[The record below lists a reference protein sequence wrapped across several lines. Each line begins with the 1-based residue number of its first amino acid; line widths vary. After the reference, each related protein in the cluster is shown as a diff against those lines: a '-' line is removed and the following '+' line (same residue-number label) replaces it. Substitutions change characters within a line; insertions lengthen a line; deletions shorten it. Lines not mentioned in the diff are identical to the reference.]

1 MEIQKNSRAFK
12 CKLAFLCVF
21 LAVISCL
28 FSIEFAADA
37 TGSRNLT
44 STQQPDGSW
53 ISNTGYRPY
62 TEWYGASTAGIPRHQ
77 ILKVYVNAEEM
88 LYFGSSVANGAGGDI
103 VVRKPDGSVVP
114 AAQLDV
120 NAVNGTG
127 YIDTRAKELAGPNCP
142 GGNPAGYTPLSI
154 TVDQT
159 GIWEF
164 EFHSVNND
172 QGNPAP
178 ALTTAVPFA
187 SQGTGTVAA
196 WDITV
201 VKIVDAS
208 PAIVPGR
215 VFTNFLSLNMGNN
228 FNGAD
233 GLEAKV
239 YVLTKDGYVYQTNFN
254 GMDPYGFIFFA
265 NNRGLINSN
274 TNTSLYQSGV
284 GTDNNML
291 PITSKGIPVQF
302 QSPINPDTTLDSTFK
317 IFFEVPS
324 SDLPAD
330 IQPVPYAPGSI
341 TNFKFVGYSNDH
353 GYVGVGGY
361 FYFTVTK
368 ATSFQIKLDF
378 TGLNGGIV
386 YLANSCVEGVNRIF
400 WDGKDGKGNDVPAN
414 TYDGKNNNIVIT
426 ITAKSGEYHFPMLD
440 VENNRNGISITMLSN
455 PLDSNNQPSVVLPA
469 EKTTVYYN
477 NTSVPGITNI
487 ASQNKLEGMDSTSGA
502 SIFANN
508 TGDFSALDL
517 WTYYKASATQVAA
530 NIEPFVLEAPANKTN
545 IKGFVFYDNN
555 HDGIYSMLANDYAMP
570 GITVELWN
578 NSNNK
583 KPVFL
588 ETTITDATGNY
599 SFTNI
604 AYTNNNNSHGDYLV
618 RVAYPYTYPYTIA
631 TCTTGHLDQTKTINS
646 DVWTD
651 MLDVGFNYAKT
662 DKKITVKKSWTIS
675 KASDASQPAS
685 VTVHL
690 FGKNGAVTEI
700 TRDVVLS
707 GANGWKYTYTELP
720 KYASNETTLLVYS
733 VTEDAISG
741 YAPPNITTTSTSSE
755 TIYTITNTPK
765 GRIALTKV
773 DSDNPALTLGGA
785 QFELWKKG
793 PTDTWIKTQTT
804 NAAGTIL
811 FTDLAEGTYYF
822 KEIAAPAGYTLD
834 AAHSISADIL
844 IEATAANYSKSI
856 TVTNTRR
863 CSFTLTKT
871 ISAASNK
878 DEQFLF
884 EITGPAGAVYY
895 SVITIPTGQVTV
907 SQKFVDMPVGT
918 YNIIEK
924 NSNWRYTIVTA
935 SSQASNGTTTFSY
948 ADGKLSMLVDD
959 SLNVNYRF
967 TFTDSKTVNI
977 WVSGHSNVTN
987 TMK

>member
-1 MEIQKNSRAFK
+1 
-12 CKLAFLCVF
+12 LCVF

-37 TGSRNLT
+37 TGSCNLT

-53 ISNTGYRPY
+53 MSNTGYRPY

-88 LYFGSSVANGAGGDI
+88 LYFGSSVANGTGGDI
-103 VVRKPDGSVVP
+103 VVRKPDGSPVP
-114 AAQLDV
+114 AAQLNVV
-120 NAVNGTG
+120 NAANGTG
-127 YIDTRAKELAGPNCP
+127 YINTRAKEIAGPNCP

-154 TVDQT
+154 AVDQT

-164 EFHSVNND
+164 EFHSTNND
-172 QGNPAP
+172 ANDPTA
-178 ALTTAVPFA
+178 AATTADTFLTNQRG
-187 SQGTGTVAA
+187 STVGA

-201 VKIVDAS
+201 VKNVTIA
-208 PAIVPGR
+208 PEIVPGR

-233 GLEAKV
+233 ALEATV

-265 NNRGLINSN
+265 NNRGLINPN

-284 GTDNNML
+284 GTGNNML
-291 PITSKGIPVQF
+291 TIKSGSILLPVQF

-341 TNFKFVGYSNDH
+341 TDFKFVGYSDNH
-353 GYVGVGGY
+353 GYEGVGGY

-378 TGLNGGIV
+378 GNANIV

-400 WDGKDGKGNDVPAN
+400 WDGKDGNGIPVQHG
-414 TYDGKNNNIVIT
+414 TYGGAGTGIVVT

-455 PLDSNNQPSVVLPA
+455 PLDSNNQPSIVQPT
-469 EKTTVYYN
+469 ERTTVYYN

-502 SIFANN
+502 SKFANSA
-508 TGDFSALDL
+508 GDFSALDL
-517 WTYYKASATQVAA
+517 WTYYKASATQIPLNPTTFELVAA
-530 NIEPFVLEAPANKTN
+530 PVRTANL
-545 IKGFVFYDNN
+545 KGFVYYDNDN
-555 HDGIYSMLANDYAMP
+555 NGIYSMIANDYAMS
-570 GITVELWN
+570 GVTVELWN
-578 NSNNK
+578 YMDSDNPSRIAS
-583 KPVFL
+583 
-588 ETTITDATGNY
+588 TTTDATGAY
-599 SFTNI
+599 FFTNI
-604 AYTNNNNSHGDYLV
+604 AYTHITDKLKNSHGDYQIKVIKPYSYGVTQNALSQTFTDIV
-618 RVAYPYTYPYTIA
+618 KNSGVWVVA
-631 TCTTGHLDQTKTINS
+631 D
-646 DVWTD
+646 
-651 MLDVGFNYAKT
+651 DVGFYYAKT

-675 KASDASQPAS
+675 KAADASQPAS
-685 VTVHL
+685 VTVHVI
-690 FGKNGAVTEI
+690 GKAENAEFPEI

-707 GANGWKYTYTELP
+707 DANGWKYSFSDLP
-720 KYASNETTLLVYS
+720 KSDSNGALLVYS
-733 VTEDAISG
+733 VTEDAIDG
-741 YAPPNITTTSTSSE
+741 YVQTGSTTTSTSSE

-765 GRIALTKV
+765 GRITLTKV

-793 PTDTWIKTQTT
+793 STDTRIKTQTT
-804 NAAGTIL
+804 NAAGAIF

-844 IEATAANYSKSI
+844 IEATAADYSKSI
-856 TVTNTRR
+856 TFTNTRR
-863 CSFTLTKT
+863 CSFNLTKT
-871 ISAASNK
+871 IAAPSNK

-918 YNIIEK
+918 YNITEK
-924 NSNWRYTIVTA
+924 NSNWRYTIVTG
-935 SSQASNGTTTFSY
+935 SSQASNGTTTFPY
-948 ADGKLSMLVDD
+948 AAGKLTMLVDD

-967 TFTDSKTVNI
+967 TFTDSKTVNT